1 MSLPDSFKVFS
12 PTLRLF
18 EKLGPEE
25 YLVYS
30 EKLLRFLPQAQ
41 TITKSVAIV
50 ALAFFA
56 FANAIAVA
64 SDEDRITG
72 NKISKTSQFFKNS
85 ANVSLFIASFAAVT
99 LPILSFALKPLLSSR
114 IEWLQTLTKG

>member
-12 PTLRLF
+12 PVLNFF

-25 YLVYS
+25 YLVHS

-41 TITKSVAIV
+41 TITKSVATI
-50 ALAFFA
+50 ALAYFA
-56 FANAIAVA
+56 FAKAIAVA
-64 SDEDRITG
+64 SDEDRVIG
-72 NKISKTSQFFKNS
+72 NKTSSTSQFFKSS
-85 ANVSLFIASFAAVT
+85 ANVSLFIFSLAAIT

>member
-85 ANVSLFIASFAAVT
+85 ANVSLFIAS
-99 LPILSFALKPLLSSR
+99 
-114 IEWLQTLTKG
+114 